1 MSNYTSKHSAGGS
14 HSGKS
19 GGSKG
24 DKKTQK
30 ILIIVIVC
38 VLTVIIAAALIFI
51 FVPGAES
58 GVSNLFGGK
67 SGGYVPE
74 TQSVTTN
81 ITPYYED
88 GVLPTS
94 SDRHDITVI
103 AGGGANGA
111 DLCGTWKMNDHDT
124 YIFDGLGRGVF
135 LAINKDGGIDFKFTF
150 VYSAENGQL
159 GIDYDGENGSDHFY
173 DYTLDGDTM
182 TWSRAGKTYTLEKV
196 EDEQ

>member
-19 GGSKG
+19 GSKG

-30 ILIIVIVC
+30 ILIIVIIC
-38 VLTVIIAAALIFI
+38 VLAVIIAAALIFI

-67 SGGYVPE
+67 SDGYVPE

-81 ITPYYED
+81 ITPYYND

-94 SDRHDITVI
+94 SDRHDIDI
-103 AGGGANGA
+103 IYGGGANGA
-111 DLCGTWKMNDHDT
+111 DLYGTWKMNDHDT
-124 YIFDGLGRGVF
+124 YIFDGLGRGIF
-135 LAINKDGGIDFKFTF
+135 LAVNKDGNIDFKFTF
-150 VYSAENGQL
+150 VYSAQDGKL
-159 GIDYDGENGSDHFY
+159 GIDYDGDNGEDRFY
-173 DYTLDGDTM
+173 DYTIDGDTM
-182 TWSRAGKTYTLEKV
+182 TLTFNGNTYTLEKV
-196 EDEQ
+196 EEEQ